1 MPPWLQTSGWRL
13 TKLSS
18 MQKATTRA
26 VLEDHNDQQV
36 ETTLLRARLA
46 ALVQKHTPADTV
58 VATAV
63 PRLTLGHGARVAHP
77 VHAVYEPALC
87 VIAQGCKQVLLGG
100 EVYVYDQSQAMV
112 FAQNLP
118 VTGNVMGA
126 SPECP
131 HLAIRLDL
139 DTKELAAMA
148 IELQPQAGVARGGQ
162 RNHRGLYTMAL
173 TPDILHPLLRL
184 VRLIEHP
191 RDIAALAPLATRE
204 ILYRLLTGPGGAQL
218 AQLAMPDSHSQ
229 RVAQVIARL
238 HERFREPLR
247 IEDLAREV
255 HWSTSAL
262 HHHFKAATAM
272 SPLQYQKQIRL
283 QEARRLLLTEHLDAG
298 TAGHRVGYDSAS
310 QFNREYS
317 RFFGAPPA
325 RDMKRLREQQVS

>member
-1 MPPWLQTSGWRL
+1 M
-13 TKLSS
+13 
-18 MQKATTRA
+18 
-26 VLEDHNDQQV
+26 
-36 ETTLLRARLA
+36 LRARLA
-46 ALVQKHTPADTV
+46 AFVEKHVPVDTV

-63 PRLTLGHGARVAHP
+63 PRLTLYQGARVAHP

-87 VIAQGCKQVLLGG
+87 VIAQGCKQVQLGS
-100 EVYVYDQSQAMV
+100 EVYLYDQSQALV

-118 VTGNVMGA
+118 VTGNVIGA
-126 SPECP
+126 SPESP

-139 DTKELAAMA
+139 DIKELAAMA
-148 IELQPQAGVARGGQ
+148 LELQVSSTPARGAA
-162 RNHRGLYTMAL
+162 RNPRGLYTLEL
-173 TPDILHPLLRL
+173 TPELLHPLLRL
-184 VRLIEHP
+184 VRLTEQP

-229 RVAQVIARL
+229 RVAQVIAHL
-238 HERFREPLR
+238 NQHFREPLS

-283 QEARRLLLTEHLDAG
+283 QEAR
-298 TAGHRVGYDSAS
+298 
-310 QFNREYS
+310 
-317 RFFGAPPA
+317 
-325 RDMKRLREQQVS
+325 

>member
-1 MPPWLQTSGWRL
+1 
-13 TKLSS
+13 
-18 MQKATTRA
+18 MQRATTRK
-26 VLEDHNDQQV
+26 VLDDHGDQQV

-46 ALVQKHTPADTV
+46 ALVEKHTPADQV
-58 VATAV
+58 LRSAV
-63 PRLTLGHGARVAHP
+63 PRLTLGHGARVPHP

-100 EVYVYDQSQAMV
+100 EVYVHDQSQALV

-118 VTGNVMGA
+118 VTGNVIGA
-126 SPECP
+126 SPESP
-131 HLAIRLDL
+131 HLAVRLDL
-139 DTKELAAMA
+139 DIKELAAMA
-148 IELQPQAGVARGGQ
+148 LELQVQPPPLRGAAR
-162 RNHRGLYTMAL
+162 NPRGLYTLEL
-173 TPDILHPLLRL
+173 TPDLLNPLLRL
-184 VRLIEHP
+184 VRLIEQP

-229 RVAQVIARL
+229 RVAQAIAHL
-238 HERFREPLR
+238 NQHFREPLR

-283 QEARRLLLTEHLDAG
+283 QEARRLLLTEHIDAT

-310 QFNREYS
+310 QFSREYS

-325 RDMKRLREQQVS
+325 RDLRRLRAQQVS

>member
-1 MPPWLQTSGWRL
+1 
-13 TKLSS
+13 
-18 MQKATTRA
+18 MQKATTRRA
-26 VLEDHNDQQV
+26 LDDQADQQV

-46 ALVQKHTPADTV
+46 ALVEKHTPADQV
-58 VATAV
+58 LATSV
-63 PRLTLGHGARVAHP
+63 PRLTLGHGAHVPHP
-77 VHAVYEPALC
+77 VHMVYEPALC
-87 VIAQGCKQVLLGG
+87 VIAQGCKRVLLGG
-100 EVYVYDQSQAMV
+100 EVYVYDQSQALV

-118 VTGNVMGA
+118 VTGNVIGA
-126 SPECP
+126 TPESP
-131 HLAIRLDL
+131 HLAVRLDL
-139 DTKELAAMA
+139 DVKELAAMA
-148 IELQPQAGVARGGQ
+148 LELQVPTRPAHGAAR
-162 RNHRGLYTMAL
+162 NPRGLYTLEL

-184 VRLIEHP
+184 VRLIEQP
-191 RDIAALAPLATRE
+191 RDIAALAPLTTRE

-229 RVAQVIARL
+229 RVARAIAHL
-238 HERFREPLR
+238 HEHFREPLR
-247 IEDLAREV
+247 IDDLAREV

-283 QEARRLLLTEHLDAG
+283 QEARRLLLTEHIDAT

-325 RDMKRLREQQVS
+325 RDLKRLREQQVS